1 MKFAW
6 LPCSLILRQEQGSE
20 KETAGVNTLKNL
32 TLGFCLISGKHVL
45 ITEFPEQDTHS
56 GSCYYSLLRSDQLH
70 LLTPCVNSNARMAN
84 SANSC
89 LSAAIPIIFHES
101 PLVAVILAGLPT
113 TLFLHRYQSVLQPL
127 PLWSAHSSC
136 RFCLVMLSQHGSNI
150 GTHHACSPAHWQKA
164 TGSFSYI
171 PIRHWC

>member
-101 PLVAVILAGLPT
+101 PLVAVILAGIPT
-113 TLFLHRYQSVLQPL
+113 TLFLYLRQSVLLPL
-127 PLWSAHSSC
+127 PHRSAHSSC
-136 RFCLVMLSQHGSNI
+136 RFCLRHPSQHVSI
-150 GTHHACSPAHWQKA
+150 LGTHHACSPAHWLKA
-164 TGSFSYI
+164 TGSFSCI